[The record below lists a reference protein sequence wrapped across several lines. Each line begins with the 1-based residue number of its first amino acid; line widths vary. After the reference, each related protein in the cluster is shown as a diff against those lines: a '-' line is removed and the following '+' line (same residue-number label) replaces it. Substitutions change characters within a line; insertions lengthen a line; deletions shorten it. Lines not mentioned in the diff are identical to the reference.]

1 MELVTRD
8 RPNVSLRRHGDG
20 GQWVVLSFPYDAHL
34 VNLARSIPHRRFDW
48 DTREWT
54 APVTDWAGI
63 RVQDILERYPELEAS
78 DEVVAWLKVVKRRWI
93 GNVSTIRHDGRGW
106 WVLHTIAGPL
116 PEGLSDSDLLV
127 AGGRQLVALTPS
139 AADVLAEQ
147 PSARL
152 DAGAERTLQL
162 VRAGASLPPAR
173 LAWVRGVEGEEL
185 RLEVVWDPD
194 VGVAFEDLAASEGTR
209 SVALDPWITEELD
222 AFIARVSGR
231 GHGAR
236 ARGA

>member
-1 MELVTRD
+1 M
-8 RPNVSLRRHGDG
+8 SLRRHGDG

-48 DTREWT
+48 DTREWS

-116 PEGLSDSDLLV
+116 PEGLSDSDLR
-127 AGGRQLVALTPS
+127 GGRRPAAAGVDPS
-139 AADVLAEQ
+139 GGATCW
-147 PSARL
+147 PSSRRRVWMPAPSGRSSWS
-152 DAGAERTLQL
+152 G
-162 VRAGASLPPAR
+162 PAR
-173 LAWVRGVEGEEL
+173 SCRPRGWRGCAASRARSCAWRWSGI
-185 RLEVVWDPD
+185 RTSA
-194 VGVAFEDLAASEGTR
+194 VAFEDLAASEGTR
-209 SVALDPWITEELD
+209 SV
-222 AFIARVSGR
+222 
-231 GHGAR
+231 R
-236 ARGA
+236 A